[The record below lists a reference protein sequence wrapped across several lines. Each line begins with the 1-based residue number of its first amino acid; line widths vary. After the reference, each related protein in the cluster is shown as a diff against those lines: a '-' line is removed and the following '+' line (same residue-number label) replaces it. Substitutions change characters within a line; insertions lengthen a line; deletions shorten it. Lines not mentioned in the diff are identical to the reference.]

1 MNISL
6 YMWLIM
12 RTLSDDE
19 LQDAVLKYGD
29 PDDYYN

>member
-1 MNISL
+1 MYEEN
-6 YMWLIM
+6 WLIM